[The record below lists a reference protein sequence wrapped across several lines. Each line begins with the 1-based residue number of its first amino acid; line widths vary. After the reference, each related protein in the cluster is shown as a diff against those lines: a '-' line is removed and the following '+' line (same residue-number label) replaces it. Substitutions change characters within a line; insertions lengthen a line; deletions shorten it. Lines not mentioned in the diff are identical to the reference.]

1 MLNLLEG
8 FDLRAMGRNSPDTLH
23 TMIEAKK
30 IVWADRAKFYADP
43 AFAKIP
49 VAQLI
54 SKQYAAERRK
64 LIDPQHAA
72 KKIEAGNPDGG
83 HASSVSPPTEFQ
95 SVVSNQQAE
104 SPLAET
110 GRDADLPSGDTIY

>member
-1 MLNLLEG
+1 VFELPPSGQGIAALQILNILEG

-30 IVWADRAKFYADP
+30 LVWADRAKFYADP

-64 LIDPQHAA
+64 LIDPQHAG
-72 KKIEAGNPDGG
+72 KKD
-83 HASSVSPPTEFQ
+83 Q
-95 SVVSNQQAE
+95 S
-104 SPLAET
+104 
-110 GRDADLPSGDTIY
+110 R